1 MSLQKLTNNYAAYN
15 TWANETLI
23 NFLKTKTIS
32 LMDKEVASSFS
43 SIAKTLNHILAT
55 QEFWYSVVTETENT
69 SMRWNAEQVDVL
81 EVFDALINHSKNF
94 NHWVSQLS
102 ESDLSKEVNLDT
114 PWVKGRLPIY
124 EFLQHVFNHSTYHR
138 GQVITI
144 GRQLGFTDAPMT
156 DYNYYNMARTQVFNS
171 SNN

>member
-15 TWANETLI
+15 TWANETLV
-23 NFLKTKTIS
+23 NFLKTKTTA

-55 QEFWYSVVTETENT
+55 QEFWYAVVTETENT
-69 SMRWNAEQVDVL
+69 SMRWNAEQVDIQ
-81 EVFDALINHSKNF
+81 EVFDSLIKHSHDFTDK
-94 NHWVSQLS
+94 VSQLS

-114 PWVKGRLPIY
+114 PWVKGKLPIY

-156 DYNYYNMARTQVFNS
+156 DYNYYNMARTMVFN
-171 SNN
+171 